1 MVDGVRNGFGAP
13 GRRGRPRSWVYT
25 AGTVA
30 RIDLRLPHHPR
41 SGSPLL
47 RCVRYNR
54 SQARAHPA
62 SAAARQLPSI
72 TRITRPIH
80 TTPPHPLLSAVFAQA
95 ANSARRERTR
105 ALQWAACLGTR
116 AAQRRG
122 ASVTTWCPARVRADG
137 PRNTRPSLP
146 CPFLTFAAASS
157 RNVVPMQ
164 VLTRTN
170 VINEGLPKG
179 GHSGKFWEERRV
191 YLARVSTAPREPH
204 TAPRPSRGN
213 VVHSPHH
220 RARTARGSDSVFIPP
235 RIAPRVVCAEART
248 RTQPLCAW
256 CRRGVI
262 NTPNPK
268 ANKATRTLLTAFMIS
283 AYRRTR

>member
-47 RCVRYNR
+47 RCARYNR

-62 SAAARQLPSI
+62 FAAARQLLSI

-80 TTPPHPLLSAVFAQA
+80 TTPPHPLLPAVFAQA

-105 ALQWAACLGTR
+105 ALQWAACLGTK

-122 ASVTTWCPARVRADG
+122 ASVTTWCPARVRADS

-157 RNVVPMQ
+157 RNVVPMHRQ
-164 VLTRTN
+164 LLT
-170 VINEGLPKG
+170 
-179 GHSGKFWEERRV
+179 SRRPLRLCAV
-191 YLARVSTAPREPH
+191 
-204 TAPRPSRGN
+204 RG
-213 VVHSPHH
+213 
-220 RARTARGSDSVFIPP
+220 RGS
-235 RIAPRVVCAEART
+235 AEA
-248 RTQPLCAW
+248 L
-256 CRRGVI
+256 
-262 NTPNPK
+262 
-268 ANKATRTLLTAFMIS
+268 RTLLPCV
-283 AYRRTR
+283 TRPHAPHPTSCLASQPW

>member
-1 MVDGVRNGFGAP
+1 MVDGVRNGFGVP

-47 RCVRYNR
+47 RCARYNR

-62 SAAARQLPSI
+62 SAHVSCPASRAF
-72 TRITRPIH
+72 TRPIH

-122 ASVTTWCPARVRADG
+122 ASVTTWCPARVRADS
-137 PRNTRPSLP
+137 PRNTRPPLP
-146 CPFLTFAAASS
+146 CPFLTCAAASS
-157 RNVVPMQ
+157 RNVVPMHRQ
-164 VLTRTN
+164 LLT
-170 VINEGLPKG
+170 
-179 GHSGKFWEERRV
+179 SRRPLRICAV
-191 YLARVSTAPREPH
+191 
-204 TAPRPSRGN
+204 RG
-213 VVHSPHH
+213 
-220 RARTARGSDSVFIPP
+220 RGS
-235 RIAPRVVCAEART
+235 AEALRT
-248 RTQPLCAW
+248 PLPCVTRPHAPHPTSCLASQPW
-256 CRRGVI
+256 
-262 NTPNPK
+262 
-268 ANKATRTLLTAFMIS
+268 
-283 AYRRTR
+283 